1 MALIYKYLVADAA
14 AGRVEVHTV
23 FLCKC
28 LNISVFLQ
36 VACTSVLNI
45 MIQRDNDLLWIV
57 DSRGANGREFLLHR
71 IRIIVR
77 HTSERLKGDI
87 ISRLNKFAMGDVNG
101 MPLHYF
107 LGQGLRHERRRSAS
121 IVQLRV
127 ECLNILEMA
136 GKRGERSGHG
146 WETRK

>member
-1 MALIYKYLVADAA
+1 MALIYEYLMADAA

-36 VACTSVLNI
+36 VAFTPILNI
-45 MIQRDNDLLWIV
+45 VIQRHNDLLWIV
-57 DSRGANGREFLLHR
+57 NSRGANGHELFLNR
-71 IRIIVR
+71 PRIIVR

-107 LGQGLRHERRRSAS
+107 LGQGLGHERRGGSAS

-136 GKRGERSGHG
+136 GKRG
-146 WETRK
+146 